1 MDDKASEMRNSM
13 RDMTSRGVE
22 QARDAYNQFVDA
34 SRKAQ
39 ESITHAGGAMASNAL
54 DVQRALMKFSEEN
67 MQAGFDFA
75 ARLAQAR
82 DLNEAMSLQAD
93 YTRGRVE
100 AYSAQAQELT
110 RLVSEAASKAKP
122 NL

>member
-1 MDDKASEMRNSM
+1 MGDKASEMRDSM
-13 RDMTSRGVE
+13 RDVTSHGVE
-22 QARDAYNQFVDA
+22 QARDAYNQFMDA

-39 ESITHAGGAMASNAL
+39 ESITQAGGAMATSAL

-93 YTRGRVE
+93 YTRGRVQ

-122 NL
+122 NF

>member
-1 MDDKASEMRNSM
+1 MDDKASEVRDSM

-22 QARDAYNQFVDA
+22 QARDSYNQFMDA

-39 ESITHAGGAMASNAL
+39 ESIADAGGAMAANAL
-54 DVQRALMKFSEEN
+54 DVQRTLLKFSEEN

-82 DLNEAMSLQAD
+82 DLNEAMSLQTD
-93 YTRGRVE
+93 YTRNRVE
-100 AYSAQAQELT
+100 AYSTQAKELT

-122 NL
+122 TL